1 MAGRKL
7 VELQKASKVY
17 KILGGQEFWALRDV
31 SLEVYEK
38 EFVAIMGPSGHGKT
52 TLMNLIGLL
61 DKPTYGKVILDGVD
75 TAKLDDAQLSKLRN
89 EKIGFVFQ
97 QYNLINRLNVLENI
111 EIPLILRGIPRK
123 ERIEIVKKAMALVG
137 GEEVWFTKK
146 PNQLSGGQQQRVS
159 IARAIIGD
167 PTIILADEPTGN
179 LDTASS
185 KIIMQTFMKLNDS
198 GKTIIAVT
206 HNPEVASCTKR
217 VFYIRDGS
225 IIKEEVPDPSKCVF
239 K

>member
-61 DKPTYGKVILDGVD
+61 DKPTFGKVILDGVD

-137 GEEVWFTKK
+137 GEEIWFTKK

-217 VFYIRDGS
+217 VLYIRDGS

>member
-1 MAGRKL
+1 MGRRKL

-38 EFVAIMGPSGHGKT
+38 EFVSIMGPSGHGKT

-75 TAKLDDAQLSKLRN
+75 TAKLDDVQLSKLRN

-111 EIPLILRGIPRK
+111 EIPLILRGVSKK
-123 ERIEIVKKAMALVG
+123 ERVEIVRKAIELVG
-137 GEEVWFTKK
+137 GEEIWFTKK

-167 PTIILADEPTGN
+167 PQLILADEPTGN

-185 KIIMQTFMKLNDS
+185 KIIMQTFMRLNDS

-206 HNPEVASCTKR
+206 HNPEVASCTRR
-217 VFYIRDGS
+217 VLYIRDGS

>member
-217 VFYIRDGS
+217 VLYIRDGS